1 MQTLQHPLCLP
12 TVSAAGP
19 LARLTDRLFARPL
32 AAVLASWHRQRREQA
47 TVRTLRTLDDRTL
60 RDLGLHRSEIGGLA
74 AELSGRAEITT
85 LRGQLAHHQRA

>member
-1 MQTLQHPLCLP
+1 MQTLQHPLRLP

-32 AAVLASWHRQRREQA
+32 AAALAAWHRQRLERA

-60 RDLGLHRSEIGGLA
+60 RDLGFHRSEIGGLA

-85 LRGQLAHHQRA
+85 LRGQLAHRQRA